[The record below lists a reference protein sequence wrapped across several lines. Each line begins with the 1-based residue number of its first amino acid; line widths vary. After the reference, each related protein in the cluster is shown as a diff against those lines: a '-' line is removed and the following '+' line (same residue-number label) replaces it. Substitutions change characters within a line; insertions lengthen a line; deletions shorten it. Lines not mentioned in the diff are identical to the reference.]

1 MLSRKVPHARLIA
14 RQIDDVRAAIDA
26 GNLLSALALA
36 LTFPDVLGQVMY
48 SNAGKKHDGRNIG
61 VRYAKWFDEYV
72 GAEYRAPEEP
82 GSRELKSYFTGRMC
96 WKLRCA
102 YLHEGKSDNKYPYDP
117 SDDQEGLEHDFE
129 LELALHA
136 CDAIGD
142 MTESTRPNLVKRH
155 VRIDIGSSVHA
166 FAMLQRSACMTMQN
180 GSSITRAT
188 FLTCLTLSNFTGWI
202 ADERSESRP
211 QPWRLNGN

>member
-155 VRIDIGSSVHA
+155 VRIDIGK
-166 FAMLQRSACMTMQN
+166 LC
-180 GSSITRAT
+180 
-188 FLTCLTLSNFTGWI
+188 TCLCDAAEICLHDN
-202 ADERSESRP
+202 AERFIDNTSDLLDLPHFVELYGLDSR
-211 QPWRLNGN
+211 

>member
-155 VRIDIGSSVHA
+155 VRIDIGK
-166 FAMLQRSACMTMQN
+166 LC
-180 GSSITRAT
+180 
-188 FLTCLTLSNFTGWI
+188 TCLCDAAEICLHDNAGRFIDNTSDLLDLPHFVELYGL
-202 ADERSESRP
+202 DSR
-211 QPWRLNGN
+211 